1 MIKNFKK
8 NQYKCGYFSNCLKF
22 IRFTSLILVSVF
34 LVMYI
39 FQVPGN
45 FYKCAAAV
53 YFVLSGAVSFWVYLK
68 GLDLR
73 TNELR
78 EWNKYRKGLLLNAVF
93 GVLWVILLLLLI
105 LK

>member
-1 MIKNFKK
+1 
-8 NQYKCGYFSNCLKF
+8 
-22 IRFTSLILVSVF
+22 
-34 LVMYI
+34 MYI

-53 YFVLSGAVSFWVYLK
+53 YFVLSGAISFWVYLK

-78 EWNKYRKGLLLNAVF
+78 EWNKYRKGLLLNAVV
-93 GVLWVILLLLLI
+93 GVLWAILLLI